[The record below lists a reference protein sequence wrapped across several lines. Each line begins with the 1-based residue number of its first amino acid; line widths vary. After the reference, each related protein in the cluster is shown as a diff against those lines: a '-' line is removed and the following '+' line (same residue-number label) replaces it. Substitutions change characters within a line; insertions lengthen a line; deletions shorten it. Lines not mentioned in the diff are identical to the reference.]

1 MSNRRGRSQAKRAQ
15 VQQRQQYRQGDVLV
29 VPAAAVPD
37 GATPLEREGGR
48 VVLAHG
54 EVTGHAHAISAP
66 KAQLFRFED
75 NGGGGGFFRP
85 PTEKTFLQ
93 VGEGEL
99 RFAEVVAPAGAK
111 VDERSPVE
119 RLLGDAEEAPATRTA
134 PGVALRHEEHAPIP
148 LPPGDYQV
156 IRQREYDPEKSR
168 LVAD

>member
-54 EVTGHAHAISAP
+54 EVTGHAHAITAP

-119 RLLGDAEEAPATRTA
+119 RLLG
-134 PGVALRHEEHAPIP
+134 VALRHEEHAPIP